1 MGALADLTNLIQQG
15 RGAPEGALR
24 KSVDALFGERY
35 QRLAAKDAQ
44 VRDAYALA
52 RDDTDA
58 GVPWAGLINPDN
70 PNSGPYGGTSVVWF
84 PGESTTLIGFGVGTR
99 GISPDEG
106 ILTRPGHRRRVAALR
121 RLLARRG
128 VVIWSKSDPAA
139 LGVSVPK
146 TFSSKFPEFAGTFK
160 RYANEMYCVAQ
171 VPAQRELAEEVVR
184 SFLDLYAYER
194 DWPLLRA
201 HAAESNELLASLR
214 EQLFLIPTVE
224 SIAQLVR
231 ARRFVILQGAPG
243 TGKTRLAENVRREA
257 FGARGFTI
265 QFHPS
270 VTYEDFV
277 LGLSPDAVDAH
288 LRFRVRPG
296 SLLEAASAASSGDFL
311 LVIDELNRADL
322 GKVLGEA
329 IYLFEPGEVGGK
341 DAREIRLP
349 HAVNG
354 SATFRLPES
363 LYVLG
368 TMNTADRSIATI
380 DLAIRRRF
388 AFVTVPPDRSAI
400 VVNAPPEALAFY
412 DELADAFVEHAAE
425 DALDLLPGQAY
436 FLCPDVSTLHSRVR
450 HELLPLLDDYL
461 RQGLLGPATGE
472 LQAIRDRFDDRV
484 N

>member
-1 MGALADLTNLIQQG
+1 MSVLADLTRLIQQG

-24 KSVDALFGERY
+24 KTIDALFGERY
-35 QRLAAKDAQ
+35 QRSAAKDAQ
-44 VRDAYALA
+44 IRDAYALA
-52 RDDTDA
+52 REDTEA

-70 PNSGPYGGTSVVWF
+70 PNSGPYGGTSLVWF
-84 PGESTTLIGFGVGTR
+84 PGESTALIGLGVGTR

-106 ILTRPGHRRRVAALR
+106 ILTRPGHRRRIAALR
-121 RLLARRG
+121 RLLAKKG
-128 VVIWSKSDPAA
+128 VKIWSKADPAA

-146 TFSSKFPEFAGTFK
+146 TFSSQFPEFAGTFK
-160 RYANEMYCVAQ
+160 RYANEMYCVAE
-171 VPAQRELAEEVVR
+171 VPSESELAQDVVR
-184 SFLDLYAYER
+184 SFLDLYAFER
-194 DWPLLRA
+194 DWPVLKA
-201 HAAESNELLASLR
+201 YAFESDELLASLR
-214 EQLFLIPTVE
+214 EQLFQVPTVD
-224 SIAQLVR
+224 SVAQLVR
-231 ARRFVILQGAPG
+231 SRRFVILQGAPG
-243 TGKTRLAENVRREA
+243 TGKTRLAEKVKREA
-257 FGARGFTI
+257 FGGRGLTI

-277 LGLSPDAVDAH
+277 LGLSPDAADAH

-296 SLLEAASAASSGDFL
+296 SLLEAASAASSGDFV
-311 LVIDELNRADL
+311 LVVDEVNRADL

-341 DAREIRLP
+341 DAREVRLP

-354 SATFRLPES
+354 SAMFRLPES

-368 TMNTADRSIATI
+368 TMNTADRSIASI

-400 VVNAPPEALAFY
+400 GRNAPPEALTFY

-436 FLCPDVSTLHSRVR
+436 FLAGDVPALHSRVK

-461 RQGLLGPATGE
+461 RQGLLGPATAE
-472 LQAIRDRFDDRV
+472 LQAIRDRFEDRV
-484 N
+484 S